1 MPVSENLGTM
11 ALASEAACLEFRRKL
26 IRALEGVAP
35 SLHWLPR
42 VAWLADCALALSRE
56 GPLVV
61 HLELDNQAAPHLVVL
76 FVPPAVSLAIH
87 PPVHPVAHPS
97 VHSPA
102 HPGQARPLAC
112 PPTLGR
118 LDATTDAQGRPAQRF
133 TAPLGGGVIPAG
145 QVVRMRR
152 VFAEKSREELFREME
167 AMNEQLLQAKD
178 AAEEA
183 TKAKSDFLANMSHE
197 IRTPMNAIIGM
208 SHLALQTALDK
219 KQRNYIVK
227 VHRSAEN
234 LLGIINDILDF
245 SKIEAGKLSM
255 EHIDFNLDDV
265 MDNLGNLIGL
275 KAEDKGIEL
284 LFSLAPNLPTALIG
298 DPLRL
303 GQVLVNLGNNAVK
316 FTDKGEIIIGADLVE
331 QRGSEVE
338 LHFWVQ
344 DSGIGMTPEQLAKTF
359 RSFSQADASTTRKYG
374 GTGLG
379 LAISKNL
386 VELMGGRIWVE
397 STAGRGSTFHF
408 HARFGLQAHPWARLV
423 YDPDALRGARALVI
437 DDNQAAREILAEIAS
452 GLGMVVDRAG
462 DGSKGLERL
471 RAADAT
477 ATPYDLIL
485 LDWKMPVMD
494 GLETLSQMA
503 ALDLAKPP
511 APLMITGFGREEVL
525 SQAEQL
531 GVKLRIA
538 LTKPITAKS
547 LLEAGC
553 EALGKGRVIEAAGHP
568 ARLDTL
574 SEAMAKVAGARIL
587 LVEDNEVNQELALEL
602 LAQAGIEVVVAN
614 NGLEALA
621 ALDAATSQDAAIS
634 QDAAT
639 SLGLAT
645 SEGATAFPFDGVLM
659 DCQMPVM
666 DGFTATRRIRENPRF
681 AALPILAMT
690 ANAMAGDREKV
701 LAAGMNDHIAKPI
714 NVAEM
719 FNTIARWVTPA
730 NPVTRAAEPAPPTS
744 TPPAS
749 GVEEEI
755 PPLAGIDRRA
765 GLAATLNNARLY
777 AKLLIKF
784 RDSQADFAAQFAR
797 ACQDADPEAAT
808 RCAHTLKGMAGSL
821 GAKGV
826 QAAAQA
832 LEVACRR
839 HQPAHLIDDL
849 LGRTLGELDPVIED
863 LFKLGTKAP
872 RASKAK
878 SGRETTEIRP
888 PGLRPTGMDVIG
900 SASSPNGPPGHGSPE
915 YVSPKHGSPA
925 KVSPA
930 NFSPENVP
938 PENSLPKIYSPD
950 SDLPGI
956 DQPRID
962 ALLTRLRSLLEDS
975 DSEAADV
982 LDELLER
989 VQGTPL
995 QAALAR
1001 VEAAVGDFDFDAAL
1015 AALPVG
1021 PDTRG

>member
-1 MPVSENLGTM
+1 MPLIENLGTM

-35 SLHWLPR
+35 PLHWLPR

-56 GPLVV
+56 GPLVA
-61 HLELDNQAAPHLVVL
+61 HLGLDNQAAPHLVVL
-76 FVPPAVSLAIH
+76 FVHPAVSPVVH
-87 PPVHPVAHPS
+87 PSVHPHVHPSVHPVAHPS
-97 VHSPA
+97 VHSSD
-102 HPGQARPLAC
+102 HPGQARSLAC
-112 PPTLGR
+112 PLTLGR
-118 LDATTDAQGRPAQRF
+118 LDATTDAQGHPAQRF
-133 TAPLGGGVIPAG
+133 VAPLGGGIIPEG
-145 QVVRMRR
+145 QVARMRQ

-167 AMNEQLLQAKD
+167 VMNVQLLQAKD

-284 LFSLAPNLPTALIG
+284 LFNLAPNLPTALIG

-303 GQVLVNLGNNAVK
+303 GQILVNLGNNAVK

-386 VELMGGRIWVE
+386 VEMMGGRIWVE
-397 STAGRGSTFHF
+397 SSAGRGSTFHF
-408 HARFGLQAHPWARLV
+408 HARFGLQAHPWSRLV
-423 YDPDALRGARALVI
+423 YDPDALQGVRALVI

-471 RAADAT
+471 RAADAA

-553 EALGKGRVIEAAGHP
+553 EALGKGRVIEAPGHP

-621 ALDAATSQDAAIS
+621 ALDAATSQDA
-634 QDAAT
+634 T
-639 SLGLAT
+639 T
-645 SEGATAFPFDGVLM
+645 PFDGVLM

-666 DGFTATRRIRENPRF
+666 DGFTATRRIREKPRF

-730 NPVTRAAEPAPPTS
+730 NPVKSAAEPAPRAS
-744 TPPAS
+744 APPAS
-749 GVEEEI
+749 GDEEEI

-765 GLAATLNNARLY
+765 GLAATMNNARLY

-797 ACQDADPEAAT
+797 ACRDADPEAAT

-826 QAAAQA
+826 QAAAQE

-839 HQPAHLIDDL
+839 RQPAPLIGDL
-849 LGRTLGELDPVIED
+849 LGRTLAELDPVIED
-863 LFKLGTKAP
+863 LFKLGP
-872 RASKAK
+872 
-878 SGRETTEIRP
+878 
-888 PGLRPTGMDVIG
+888 
-900 SASSPNGPPGHGSPE
+900 
-915 YVSPKHGSPA
+915 
-925 KVSPA
+925 KVSPG
-930 NFSPENVP
+930 NVP
-938 PENSLPKIYSPD
+938 PENSLPKIDSPD
-950 SDLPGI
+950 SDLPGIDLTGI

-975 DSEAADV
+975 DSVAADV

-995 QAALAR
+995 QAALVR

-1021 PDTRG
+1021 PQTRG

>member
-1 MPVSENLGTM
+1 MPVIETLGSM
-11 ALASEAACLEFRRKL
+11 ALASEVACLEFRRKL
-26 IRALEGVAP
+26 IKAMEGVTSP
-35 SLHWLPR
+35 LQWLPR
-42 VAWLADCALALSRE
+42 ATWLADCALTLSQE
-56 GPLVV
+56 TPLVA
-61 HLELDNQAAPHLVVL
+61 HLELDHQNAPHLVVL
-76 FVPPAVSLAIH
+76 FV
-87 PPVHPVAHPS
+87 
-97 VHSPA
+97 
-102 HPGQARPLAC
+102 HPGQVRPLPC
-112 PPTLGR
+112 PPVIGR
-118 LDATTDAQGRPAQRF
+118 LDATTDAHGRPTQRF
-133 TAPLGGGVIPAG
+133 ITKLGSGAIPEECIA
-145 QVVRMRR
+145 RMRR

-284 LFSLAPNLPTALIG
+284 LFNLAPNLPTALIG

-386 VELMGGRIWVE
+386 VEMMGGRIWVE
-397 STAGRGSTFHF
+397 SAYGQGSTFHF
-408 HARFGLQAHPWARLV
+408 HARFGLQANPWSRLV
-423 YDPDALRGARALVI
+423 YDPEALHGVRALII
-437 DDNQAAREILAEIAS
+437 DDNQAAREILAEIAT
-452 GLGMVVDRAG
+452 GMGMVVDSAG
-462 DGSKGLERL
+462 DGLKGLERV

-477 ATPYDLIL
+477 KMPYELIL
-485 LDWKMPVMD
+485 LDWKMPLID

-503 ALDLAKPP
+503 ALGLAKPP

-525 SQAEQL
+525 SHAEQL
-531 GVKLRIA
+531 GVNLQIA

-547 LLEAGC
+547 LFEAAS
-553 EALGKGRVIEAAGHP
+553 EVLGKGRVINAPGQH
-568 ARLDTL
+568 ARVDTL
-574 SEAMAKVAGARIL
+574 TEAMAKVSGARIL

-602 LAQAGIEVVVAN
+602 LAQAGIEVVVAS
-614 NGLEALA
+614 NGVEALA
-621 ALDAATSQDAAIS
+621 ALAGVSV
-634 QDAAT
+634 
-639 SLGLAT
+639 
-645 SEGATAFPFDGVLM
+645 FDGVLM

-681 AALPILAMT
+681 QALPILAMT

-719 FNTIARWVTPA
+719 FNTIARWVKPA
-730 NPVTRAAEPAPPTS
+730 NLATSSAGPVSLARPLT
-744 TPPAS
+744 AS

-755 PPLAGIDRRA
+755 PLLAGIDQRA
-765 GLAATLNNARLY
+765 GLATTNHNARLY

-784 RDSQADFAAQFAR
+784 RDSQADFGAQFALAR
-797 ACQDADPEAAT
+797 QDADVEAAM
-808 RCAHTLKGMAGSL
+808 RCAHTLKGTAGSM
-821 GAKGV
+821 GAKGL
-826 QAAAQA
+826 QEAAKRLETA
-832 LEVACRR
+832 LRH
-839 HQPAHLIDDL
+839 HQPADVIDEL
-849 LGRTLGELDPVIED
+849 LARTLAELDPVIAE
-863 LFKLGTKAP
+863 LHKLDANPPAEPPTRSGSEPKGGESTGN
-872 RASKAK
+872 AS
-878 SGRETTEIRP
+878 TEIAS
-888 PGLRPTGMDVIG
+888 PGI
-900 SASSPNGPPGHGSPE
+900 
-915 YVSPKHGSPA
+915 
-925 KVSPA
+925 
-930 NFSPENVP
+930 VP
-938 PENSLPKIYSPD
+938 PV
-950 SDLPGI
+950 I
-956 DQPRID
+956 DIPRFG
-962 ALLTRLRSLLEDS
+962 ALLAKLRALLEDS

-982 LDELLER
+982 LDELLEQ
-989 VQGTPL
+989 VQGTPWH
-995 QAALAR
+995 AALAR
-1001 VEAAVGDFDFDAAL
+1001 VETAVADFDFDAAL
-1015 AALPVG
+1015 AALPAG
-1021 PDTRG
+1021 P

>member
-1 MPVSENLGTM
+1 MPLIENLGTM

-35 SLHWLPR
+35 PLHWLPR
-42 VAWLADCALALSRE
+42 VAWLADYALALSRE
-56 GPLVV
+56 APLVA
-61 HLELDNQAAPHLVVL
+61 HMELDNQVVPHLVVL
-76 FVPPAVSLAIH
+76 FVHPAVTPVVHPPVRPVVHPSVHPSIH
-87 PPVHPVAHPS
+87 PVASPPVHPPVN
-97 VHSPA
+97 
-102 HPGQARPLAC
+102 PGQARPLPC

-118 LDATTDAQGRPAQRF
+118 LEPTTDAQGRPAQRF
-133 TAPLGGGVIPAG
+133 VAPLGGGIIPQG
-145 QVVRMRR
+145 QVAGMRQ

-284 LFSLAPNLPTALIG
+284 LFNLAPNLPTALIG

-331 QRGSEVE
+331 RRGSEVE

-386 VELMGGRIWVE
+386 VEMMGGRIWAE
-397 STAGRGSTFHF
+397 SSAGRGSTFHF
-408 HARFGLQAHPWARLV
+408 HARFGLQAHPWSRLV
-423 YDPDALRGARALVI
+423 YDPDALQGLRALVI

-462 DGSKGLERL
+462 DGSKGLERV
-471 RAADAT
+471 RAADAA

-553 EALGKGRVIEAAGHP
+553 EALGKGRVIEAPGHS

-574 SEAMAKVAGARIL
+574 SEAMARVAGARIL

-621 ALDAATSQDAAIS
+621 ALDAATA

-639 SLGLAT
+639 
-645 SEGATAFPFDGVLM
+645 PFDGVLM

-666 DGFTATRRIRENPRF
+666 DGFTATRRIREKPRF

-730 NPVTRAAEPAPPTS
+730 NPVKSAAEPAPRAS
-744 TPPAS
+744 APPAS
-749 GVEEEI
+749 GDEEEI

-765 GLAATLNNARLY
+765 GLAATMNNARLY

-797 ACQDADPEAAT
+797 ACRDADPEAAT

-826 QAAAQA
+826 QAAAQE
-832 LEVACRR
+832 LEAACRR
-839 HQPAHLIDDL
+839 RQPAPLIDDL
-849 LGRTLGELDPVIED
+849 LVRTLAELDPVIED
-863 LFKLGTKAP
+863 LFKLGTK
-872 RASKAK
+872 
-878 SGRETTEIRP
+878 
-888 PGLRPTGMDVIG
+888 
-900 SASSPNGPPGHGSPE
+900 
-915 YVSPKHGSPA
+915 VSPG
-925 KVSPA
+925 
-930 NFSPENVP
+930 NVP
-938 PENSLPKIYSPD
+938 PEDSLPKIHSPD
-950 SDLPGI
+950 RDLPGIDLTGI

-1021 PDTRG
+1021 PQTRG